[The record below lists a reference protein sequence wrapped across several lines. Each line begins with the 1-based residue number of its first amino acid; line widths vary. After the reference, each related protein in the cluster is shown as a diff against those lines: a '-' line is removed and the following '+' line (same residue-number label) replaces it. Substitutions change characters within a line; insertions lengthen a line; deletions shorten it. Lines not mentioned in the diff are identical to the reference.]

1 MSARRFHSRDTAGE
15 AICGARLCSEW
26 QIESIYF
33 SKGNPS
39 AVING
44 TWVHPRD
51 RLPAGATAVEI
62 GPSSVTL
69 EFESERKVLALK

>member
-1 MSARRFHSRDTAGE
+1 MAH
-15 AICGARLCSEW
+15 
-26 QIESIYF
+26 
-33 SKGNPS
+33 
-39 AVING
+39 G

-51 RLPAGATAVEI
+51 RLPAGATVVEI